1 MKKTLLLILALILI
15 IPGVHAI
22 CSAPP
27 ISKFPGF
34 QVRFT
39 GYVHEGVRTPV
50 DEFSIKPTFVFP
62 GGATFEVYKYGED
75 YERFT
80 VMAGGYYRGMDND
93 IIIELEGTSGT
104 ESNITVYTGNRAR
117 LKANISINPEV
128 NYNKILNSSLPAVRA
143 GRELYL
149 TITLNNTGALP
160 AENISVEPLLKDFK
174 VLTHPENF
182 TAFLCPG
189 NKASFSYILLA
200 PLLWKITNY
209 SLPVKVKYS
218 YSNEQTGNS
227 RVKEDVFKGNLTV
240 VGESYVSITKMV
252 RYPYNF
258 KKMRTES
265 YALVGQ
271 KVYVTVEINNTGR
284 FFDFLGKVDDILP
297 QGLKLVQGKTFWEGR
312 LPPGYTVYL
321 NYVLTASAPADYHT
335 YSLVEY
341 KGEYG
346 NVVAKNKSEIRII
359 KFVELKPQI
368 EVIENIHTNNG
379 FNTSKIVMNPN
390 ETANVSVVIK
400 NTGSAVAYG
409 VNAGVKTNL
418 ETEGN
423 SGIKLDSLA
432 PGKEVSYTYIL
443 KANRQG
449 KYEVTT
455 EVTYRDEFSNL
466 YSSTSSKYIYVDSP
480 AISLNMESR
489 INNGKLFFEI
499 EAKNVGTRA
508 ARNLIITVDYPKNF
522 RLISGQSVNS
532 YSILGAGKTTGKYDI
547 TFLIPGVKSTK
558 TFDFLVETSYNDQ
571 FYHNYKEELVKSIE
585 LRPLS
590 QNAILGISG
599 KNLYKLDEK
608 GLIEV
613 YIKNT
618 GAKAE
623 NFILN
628 VAVPENI
635 EYLPMYGKKDREVFL
650 KPGES
655 FSYKFSVKAVTGGDG
670 SITAH
675 ADYGGITAESELRF
689 RVEGPVIEVYSVTPK
704 EKIVVRKEFTLKY
717 IIKNIGYGPALNMKA
732 ITSLPKNIEPIGA
745 ESKIGRLDVQKEKEI
760 AIHLRANKNGKYI
773 SKLVVSWSDEGGKNY
788 LSTTESKIDVPVIV
802 IKESSKARSVSK
814 KINARVEE
822 KAKILLIKKI
832 AIILTSFLLFAAV
845 VIFIIRAGKRD
856 KYDF

>member
-1 MKKTLLLILALILI
+1 MKKRLLLILTLILI
-15 IPGVHAI
+15 IPGVHAT

-34 QVRFT
+34 QERFS
-39 GYVHEGVRTPV
+39 GLIPEGIKTTV
-50 DEFSIKPTFVFP
+50 DGFSIKPIFVFP
-62 GGATFEVYKYGED
+62 GGATFEVYRYGED

-80 VMAGGYYRGMDND
+80 VMAGEYYRGVDND
-93 IIIELEGTSGT
+93 IIIELEWTSGT
-104 ESNITVYTGNRAR
+104 RSNITVYTENMAK
-117 LKANISINPEV
+117 LKANITINPEV
-128 NYNKILNSSLPAVRA
+128 NYNKILNSPLPAVRA

-149 TITLNNTGALP
+149 TITLNNTGELP

-182 TAFLCPG
+182 TAFLCTG

-209 SLPVKVKYS
+209 SIPVKVEYG
-218 YSNEQTGNS
+218 YFNEQTGNS
-227 RVKEDVFKGNLTV
+227 RIKEDVFKGNLTV
-240 VGESYVSITKMV
+240 VGESYVSITKTV

-271 KVYVTVEINNTGR
+271 KVYVTVGIRNTGR
-284 FFDFLGKVDDILP
+284 FFDFLGRVDEILP
-297 QGLKLVQGKTFWEGR
+297 QGLKVVQGKTFWDGR

-346 NVVAKNKSEIRII
+346 NVVAKNKSKIRII
-359 KFVELKPQI
+359 KFVESKPEI
-368 EVIENIHTNNG
+368 EVVENIHTRTG

-390 ETANVSVVIK
+390 ETANISVVIK
-400 NTGSAVAYG
+400 NIGSAVAYG

-423 SGIKLDSLA
+423 SEIELDSLA

-449 KYEVTT
+449 KYKVTT

-489 INNGKLFFEI
+489 INNEKLFFEI

-508 ARNLIITVDYPKNF
+508 ARNLIITVDYPENF

-547 TFLIPGVKSTK
+547 TFLIPGVKSTE
-558 TFDFLVETSYNDQ
+558 TFNFRIETSYNDQ

-585 LRPLS
+585 LMPISL
-590 QNAILGISG
+590 NAMLRVSG
-599 KNLYKLDEK
+599 KNLYNLDEK

-618 GAKAE
+618 GTKAE
-623 NFILN
+623 NFRLN
-628 VAVPENI
+628 VVVPENI
-635 EYLPMYGKKDREVFL
+635 EYLPVYGKKDREVFL

-655 FSYKFSVKAVTGGDG
+655 FSYKFGVKAVTGGDG

-675 ADYGGITAESELRF
+675 ADYGSITAESELRF
-689 RVEGPVIEVYSVTPK
+689 RVKGPVIDVYSVTPE
-704 EKIVVRKEFTLKY
+704 EKIAVGKEFTLKY
-717 IIKNIGYGPALNMKA
+717 IIKNTGYGPALNIKA
-732 ITSLPKNIEPIGA
+732 ITSLPENIEPAGS
-745 ESKIGRLDVQKEKEI
+745 ESEIGRLDAQKEKEI
-760 AIHLRANKNGKYI
+760 EIHLKARKSGKYT
-773 SKLVVSWSDEGGKNY
+773 SKLEVSWSDERGKNY
-788 LSTTESKIDVPVIV
+788 LSTAESNIDVIGTE
-802 IKESSKARSVSK
+802 IKGISKAGSASE
-814 KINARVEE
+814 KINAGVEE

-832 AIILTSFLLFAAV
+832 AIILTFFLLFAAG
-845 VIFIIRAGKRD
+845 VIFLIRAGRRD